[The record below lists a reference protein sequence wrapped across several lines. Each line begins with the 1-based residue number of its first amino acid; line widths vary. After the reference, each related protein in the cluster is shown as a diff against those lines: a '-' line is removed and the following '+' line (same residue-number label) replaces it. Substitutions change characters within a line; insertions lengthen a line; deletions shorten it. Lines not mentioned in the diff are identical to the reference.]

1 MARKKQSIFS
11 VMQSVLAAF
20 FGVQTPEKFDEDDQQ
35 IDYRPHLA
43 VGLIFTI
50 LLVIG
55 IAIFVR
61 WFVAMTMADLNG

>member
-1 MARKKQSIFS
+1 MAGKKQSIFS
-11 VMQSVLAAF
+11 VIQSVTAAF

-43 VGLIFTI
+43 VGVVFTI

-61 WFVAMTMADLNG
+61 WFVAATMADLNG

>member
-1 MARKKQSIFS
+1 MARKKQSILS

-35 IDYRPHLA
+35 LDYRPHLA
-43 VGLIFTI
+43 VGLVFTI

-55 IAIFVR
+55 IVIFVR

>member
-1 MARKKQSIFS
+1 MADKKQSIFS

-35 IDYRPHLA
+35 LDYRPHLV

-50 LLVIG
+50 LLVVALI
-55 IAIFVR
+55 IFVR
-61 WFVAMTMADLNG
+61 WFVAFTLADING